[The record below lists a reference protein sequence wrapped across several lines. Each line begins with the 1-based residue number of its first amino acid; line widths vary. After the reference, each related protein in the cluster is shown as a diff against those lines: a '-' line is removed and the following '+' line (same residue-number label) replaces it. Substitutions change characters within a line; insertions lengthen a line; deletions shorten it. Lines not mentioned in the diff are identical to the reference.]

1 MATDVDARY
10 MAAALQLARR
20 GWYTARPNPRVGC
33 VIVSD
38 GEIVGEG
45 WHQRAGED
53 HAEINALRV
62 AGKKA
67 VGATAYVTL
76 EPCSHH
82 GRTPPCSAALTRA
95 GVARVVFGTGDS
107 HPAASGGQQ
116 ALRAAGISV
125 DGPVLEPEARALN
138 VGFFKRCETGLPW
151 VILKIAASLD
161 GRTAM
166 ANGESQWITGAAARS
181 DGQRLR
187 ARCGAIITGVGT
199 VLQDNPA
206 LTVRAGQLGLADATG
221 IAAMQ
226 PLRVIVDSRR
236 RSLEHAHRLRIFD
249 PPGSVLVATAVSG
262 AGQAAAT
269 GDAEVCALPDTAGK
283 VDLRALLQ
291 ELARRECNEVLV
303 EAGAKLSGAFLVEGL
318 VDELVL
324 YLAPKLL
331 GSNAMPLALLP
342 FDHLAQGLALRVTD
356 MRAMGADW
364 RITAS
369 LEGS

>member
-1 MATDVDARY
+1 
-10 MAAALQLARR
+10 
-20 GWYTARPNPRVGC
+20 
-33 VIVSD
+33 
-38 GEIVGEG
+38 
-45 WHQRAGED
+45 
-53 HAEINALRV
+53 
-62 AGKKA
+62 
-67 VGATAYVTL
+67 
-76 EPCSHH
+76 
-82 GRTPPCSAALTRA
+82 
-95 GVARVVFGTGDS
+95 
-107 HPAASGGQQ
+107 
-116 ALRAAGISV
+116 
-125 DGPVLEPEARALN
+125 
-138 VGFFKRCETGLPW
+138 
-151 VILKIAASLD
+151 
-161 GRTAM
+161 M